1 MKTQKREFTMK
12 RTIQIPIVLL
22 LVAFALTCTRIS
34 QAATVG
40 EINHDVDGALQ
51 SLYQTA
57 PAAKNLAE
65 VAKGILVFP
74 NIIKG
79 GLGIGGQYGEGALR
93 ENGKT
98 TGYYRT
104 MSASYG
110 LQAGVQTFGY
120 ALFFTDDESLAY
132 LKKSKGWELGVGPSL
147 VVVDKGAATSL
158 TTSTLKAG
166 IYAFIFKQK
175 GLMAGI
181 GIQGSKITKITP
193 EN

>member
-1 MKTQKREFTMK
+1 MKRQKLGFTMK

-22 LVAFALTCTRIS
+22 LAIFVLTSPRLS
-34 QAATVG
+34 QAATVV

-57 PAAKNLAE
+57 PAAKKLAE

-98 TGYYRT
+98 TGYYKT
-104 MSASYG
+104 MAASYG

-120 ALFFTDDESLAY
+120 ALFFIDDESLAY

-158 TTSTLKAG
+158 TTSTVKSG

-193 EN
+193 DN

>member
-1 MKTQKREFTMK
+1 MKTQQPGFTMK

-22 LVAFALTCTRIS
+22 LAVFVLTCPKIS
-34 QAATVG
+34 QAATAG

-51 SLYQTA
+51 SLYQTV
-57 PAAKNLAE
+57 PAAKNLAKI
-65 VAKGILVFP
+65 AKGILVFP
-74 NIIKG
+74 NIIRG

-98 TGYYRT
+98 IGYYKT
-104 MSASYG
+104 MAASYG

-120 ALFFTDDESLAY
+120 ALFFIDDESLAY

-158 TTSTLKAG
+158 TTSTVKSG

-193 EN
+193 EK

>member
-1 MKTQKREFTMK
+1 MKTQKLGLSMK

-22 LVAFALTCTRIS
+22 LAIFVLTSPRLS
-34 QAATVG
+34 QAATVV

-79 GLGIGGQYGEGALR
+79 GFGIGGQYGEGALR

-98 TGYYRT
+98 TSYYKT
-104 MSASYG
+104 MAASYG

-120 ALFFTDDESLAY
+120 ALFFIDDESLAY

-147 VVVDKGAATSL
+147 VALIKELQHHSPPAPLNQASMLLSL
-158 TTSTLKAG
+158 NRRG
-166 IYAFIFKQK
+166 
-175 GLMAGI
+175 
-181 GIQGSKITKITP
+181 
-193 EN
+193 

>member
-1 MKTQKREFTMK
+1 MKTQKLGFTMK

-22 LVAFALTCTRIS
+22 LAIFVLTSPRIS
-34 QAATVG
+34 QAATVV

-57 PAAKNLAE
+57 PAAKKLAE

-79 GLGIGGQYGEGALR
+79 GFGIGGQYGEGALR

-98 TGYYRT
+98 AGYYKT
-104 MSASYG
+104 MAASYG

-120 ALFFTDDESLAY
+120 ALFFIDDQSLAY

-158 TTSTLKAG
+158 TTSTVKSG

-193 EN
+193 DN

>member
-1 MKTQKREFTMK
+1 METQTFGYSMK
-12 RTIQIPIVLL
+12 RAIQMPIVLL
-22 LVAFALTCTRIS
+22 LAIFVLACPRMS
-34 QAATVG
+34 QAATAG

-51 SLYQTA
+51 ALYQTV
-57 PAAKNLAE
+57 PAAKNLAG

-79 GLGIGGQYGEGALR
+79 GLGIGAQYGEGALR

-98 TGYYRT
+98 TGYYKT

-120 ALFFTDDESLAY
+120 ALFFIDDESLAY
-132 LKKSKGWELGVGPSL
+132 LKKSKGWELGVGPS
-147 VVVDKGAATSL
+147 VVIVDKGAATSL
-158 TTSTLKAG
+158 TTSTIKKG

-175 GLMAGI
+175 GLMAGV
-181 GIQGSKITKITP
+181 GIQGSKITQITP
-193 EN
+193 D

>member
-1 MKTQKREFTMK
+1 M
-12 RTIQIPIVLL
+12 PIVLL
-22 LVAFALTCTRIS
+22 LAVFVLTCPRMS
-34 QAATVG
+34 QAATAA

-57 PAAKNLAE
+57 PAAKDLAE
-65 VAKGILVFP
+65 VATGILVFP

-104 MSASYG
+104 MAASYG

-120 ALFFTDDESLAY
+120 ALFFIGDESLAY

-147 VVVDKGAATSL
+147 VVVDKGTATSL
-158 TTSTLKAG
+158 TTSTIKAG

-181 GIQGSKITKITP
+181 GIQGSKITQITP
-193 EN
+193 DN